1 MIKKQS
7 IQEESGCYTLAVEI
21 RYELF
26 NFFINIIAMS
36 YNK

>member
-7 IQEESGCYTLAVEI
+7 IQKESGYYILKVEI
-21 RYELF
+21 TYELF

>member
-7 IQEESGCYTLAVEI
+7 IQEESGYYILTVEI
-21 RYELF
+21 GYELF